1 MWRPARSNL
10 RCQLQAAPYLR
21 RSVRHYGYVE
31 PKDPTQLAGLSGPY
45 VAPRTNMTQQSVL
58 DTMLPK
64 ELKKMD
70 LTRIYQMI
78 PPGGMSEFFLKRLH
92 KAMRKGGNPARVLG
106 LYKQYQK
113 REDYPSME
121 FLVRCMICLGYCF
134 DWHSF
139 WSVRDRQTL
148 TSTKMFR
155 FLASDLVSG
164 ADKIRPR
171 DHLGL
176 LYALACL
183 HYRPPALVPII
194 LQAIESNV
202 SQYRLEALANAAHS
216 MAVLGLGDNQGGN
229 RFNSFR
235 GGDGKKH
242 SKELMVVYECYN
254 KDFSGLLER
263 VITEAFVRYG
273 SIPEAGSIN
282 DWAQL
287 AYAMTLHGMYDLRG
301 PSGEFV
307 LPVFLANACS
317 GIASEKI
324 ADGMGWAGYHLYM
337 TLYSLDVEKPE
348 VEIPAKKAVPME
360 VQLKLH
366 TTWLRNIL
374 LSAQPQGSERLQ
386 LDVDAAFKR
395 TNTQALINCSVGR
408 PDDEQHTIF
417 AGHKLNPGI
426 AFEYDYLHP
435 IAPDAPKVSGVVAH
449 KLRLMRHFGIYSVV
463 VHDCFWSKLTDD
475 QKDEQVVVL
484 RTKLGYI
491 HDKAMEDSA
500 VRDHRQS
507 RHRPSPPNTGLPY
520 TSEIHPIPEQQRAT
534 TKK

>member
-1 MWRPARSNL
+1 MWRQHRLGCRLGSRPFL
-10 RCQLQAAPYLR
+10 RTSSRA
-21 RSVRHYGYVE
+21 YGYVE

-92 KAMRKGGNPARVLG
+92 KTMRKGGNPARVLG

-121 FLVRCMICLGYCF
+121 FLVRCMVCLGYCF

-148 TSTKMFR
+148 TATKMFR

-183 HYRPPALVPII
+183 HYRPPALVPIL
-194 LQAIESNV
+194 LQGIESSLLVCKHWQMQLTAWPSLDLVIAKAKTASIPSEAGMTENV
-202 SQYRLEALANAAHS
+202 PFKL
-216 MAVLGLGDNQGGN
+216 
-229 RFNSFR
+229 
-235 GGDGKKH
+235 
-242 SKELMVVYECYN
+242 VYGE
-254 KDFSGLLER
+254 DFTGLLDR
-263 VITEAFVRYG
+263 VITEAYVRYG
-273 SIPEAGSIN
+273 SMPEAGSIH

-287 AYAMTLHGMYDLRG
+287 AYAMTLHGLYDLKG
-301 PSGEFV
+301 PAGELV

-317 GIASEKI
+317 GITSESI
-324 ADGMGWAGYHLYM
+324 AENMGWAGYHIYM

-348 VEIPAKKAVPME
+348 AEIPAKKAVPMDI
-360 VQLKLH
+360 QLKLH

-374 LSAQPQGSERLQ
+374 LPAQPQGSERLQ

-435 IAPDAPKVSGVVAH
+435 IAPDTPKVSGVVAH

-500 VRDHRQS
+500 IRDHRQS
-507 RHRPSPPNTGLPY
+507 HHRPSPPNTGLSY
-520 TSEIHPIPEQQRAT
+520 SSDIHPVPEMQRAT
-534 TKK
+534 AKK

>member
-1 MWRPARSNL
+1 
-10 RCQLQAAPYLR
+10 
-21 RSVRHYGYVE
+21 
-31 PKDPTQLAGLSGPY
+31 
-45 VAPRTNMTQQSVL
+45 
-58 DTMLPK
+58 
-64 ELKKMD
+64 
-70 LTRIYQMI
+70 
-78 PPGGMSEFFLKRLH
+78 
-92 KAMRKGGNPARVLG
+92 
-106 LYKQYQK
+106 
-113 REDYPSME
+113 
-121 FLVRCMICLGYCF
+121 
-134 DWHSF
+134 
-139 WSVRDRQTL
+139 
-148 TSTKMFR
+148 
-155 FLASDLVSG
+155 
-164 ADKIRPR
+164 
-171 DHLGL
+171 
-176 LYALACL
+176 
-183 HYRPPALVPII
+183 
-194 LQAIESNV
+194 NV
-202 SQYRLEALANAAHS
+202 SQYRFEALANAAHS
-216 MAVLGLGDNQGGN
+216 MAVLGLGDKQGGN

-235 GGDGKKH
+235 GGDGKRRIIAEDLWLRRARKFRFE
-242 SKELMVVYECYN
+242 KV
-254 KDFSGLLER
+254 ER

-374 LSAQPQGSERLQ
+374 LPAQPQGSERLQ

-435 IAPDAPKVSGVVAH
+435 IAPDTPKVSGVVAH

>member
-1 MWRPARSNL
+1 
-10 RCQLQAAPYLR
+10 
-21 RSVRHYGYVE
+21 
-31 PKDPTQLAGLSGPY
+31 
-45 VAPRTNMTQQSVL
+45 MTQQSVL

-106 LYKQYQK
+106 LYKQYQR

-139 WSVRDRQTL
+139 WSVRDRQVL

-194 LQAIESNV
+194 LQGIESNI

-216 MAVLGLGDNQGGN
+216 MAVLGLD
-229 RFNSFR
+229 
-235 GGDGKKH
+235 

-263 VITEAFVRYG
+263 VVSEAFVRYG

-287 AYAMTLHGMYDLRG
+287 AYAMTLHGMYDLQG
-301 PSGEFV
+301 PSGEFI
-307 LPVFLANACS
+307 LPAFLANACS
-317 GIASEKI
+317 GITSEKI
-324 ADGMGWAGYHLYM
+324 ADGMGWAGYHLYL

-374 LSAQPQGSERLQ
+374 LPAQPQGSEKLQ

-435 IAPDAPKVSGVVAH
+435 VAPDTPKVSGIVAH

-484 RTKLGYI
+484 RTKLG
-491 HDKAMEDSA
+491 
-500 VRDHRQS
+500 
-507 RHRPSPPNTGLPY
+507 
-520 TSEIHPIPEQQRAT
+520 
-534 TKK
+534 